1 MRVIDLL
8 YLFCY
13 AHFANGLIVLKVNHL
28 DKPAYEEYVGEP
40 WATVKVGKN
49 LKTETTSFC
58 FRFQINGAF
67 SKQTGFSALDP
78 NYDFGTW
85 LSLTDNYGFVI
96 LNSKALIF
104 SIPEDY
110 VRPYSW
116 FNFCFSRNMTHYKVA
131 SNGELWFENK
141 IRNDMVDGDMFLNEL
156 VVVGNGLKGE

>member
-1 MRVIDLL
+1 MRLVILL
-8 YLFCY
+8 LLIYSV
-13 AHFANGLIVLKVNHL
+13 NGLMVLKAKDWDRSL
-28 DKPAYEEYVGEP
+28 YEEYVSEP
-40 WATVKVGKN
+40 LATVKVGKN
-49 LKTETTSFC
+49 LKTQAISFC
-58 FRFQINGAF
+58 FRFLIDGAF

-110 VRPYSW
+110 LRPYSW